1 MRKWSEPAEIKKS
14 MTSMLLPKGKSK
26 EINVMYLKKVIA
38 PQTDS
43 KEQPNKDTPEQLDF
57 PADGKLSRLITR
69 PVTKINGS

>member
-1 MRKWSEPAEIKKS
+1 
-14 MTSMLLPKGKSK
+14 
-26 EINVMYLKKVIA
+26 MYLKKFFA

-69 PVTKINGS
+69 PITKINGL

>member
-1 MRKWSEPAEIKKS
+1 VPFF
-14 MTSMLLPKGKSK
+14 LPKGKSK
-26 EINVMYLKKVIA
+26 EINVMYLKKFFA

-69 PVTKINGS
+69 PITKINGL